1 MWVDLAHRGEGVS
14 GVHLDGLESRKWR
27 WARVE
32 FSSPGG
38 YADEIRFRLPSG
50 GQLRVDDLLL
60 YVPAER

>member
-1 MWVDLAHRGEGVS
+1 MQ
-14 GVHLDGLESRKWR
+14 LDGLEPGKWKR
-27 WARVE
+27 AKVV

-50 GQLRVDDLLL
+50 GQLMVDDLLL